1 MVTNYIKLIITMAVI
16 YSIPVFFIRKTG
28 FGEINLKLLVDLQS
42 IIDTD
47 VKSLVNE
54 WYFSCEGFFQG

>member
-28 FGEINLKLLVDLQS
+28 FVEINLKLLVDLQS

-54 WYFSCEGFFQG
+54 